1 MFLLDLLELKERL
14 DLLVMAFPLKPSSVC
29 QAQLHQ
35 NSSAIQGFF
44 VYAETS
50 VYMT

>member
-1 MFLLDLLELKERL
+1 MFLLDLFELNERL

-35 NSSAIQGFF
+35 NNSAIQAFRL
-44 VYAETS
+44 YAETS
-50 VYMT
+50 VCMA